1 MKKIVFGS
9 DHAGFSLKEELI
21 PYVKSLEY
29 QVIDLGTFSKESTDY
44 PIYGKKVG
52 EIVANAEADLGIVI
66 CGTGIGISIAAN
78 KIPGVRAA
86 CVTNLY
92 GAEYSKKHNNANVLA
107 LGARMLN
114 ITQAKEIVNKWLQTD
129 FESGRHQRRIDEIS
143 ALDERDVEKFE
154 RISGNR

>member
-9 DHAGFSLKEELI
+9 DHAGFPLKKELI

-29 QVIDLGTFSKESTDY
+29 QVTDLGTFSTESTDY

-52 EIVANAEADLGIVI
+52 EAVVKEKSNLGIAI

-78 KIPGVRAA
+78 KVPGVRAA

-92 GAEYSKKHNNANVLA
+92 GAEYSRKHNNANVLA
-107 LGARMLN
+107 
-114 ITQAKEIVNKWLQTD
+114 
-129 FESGRHQRRIDEIS
+129 
-143 ALDERDVEKFE
+143 
-154 RISGNR
+154 